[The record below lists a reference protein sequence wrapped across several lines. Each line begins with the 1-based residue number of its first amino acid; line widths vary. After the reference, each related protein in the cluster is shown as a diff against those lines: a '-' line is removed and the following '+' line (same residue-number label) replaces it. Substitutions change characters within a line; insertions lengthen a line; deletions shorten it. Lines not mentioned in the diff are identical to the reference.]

1 MYTFHKKGH
10 SCPQTV
16 LELEIKWKNRT
27 TLVSKKQQ
35 HVKNVYFYEYFV
47 IVLFLYGF
55 HENIPSFLHP
65 SWLSAKITGKS
76 ATLIFK
82 LCD

>member
-27 TLVSKKQQ
+27 TLVTKKQLRATANQ
-35 HVKNVYFYEYFV
+35 KRA
-47 IVLFLYGF
+47 FL
-55 HENIPSFLHP
+55 
-65 SWLSAKITGKS
+65 
-76 ATLIFK
+76 
-82 LCD
+82 